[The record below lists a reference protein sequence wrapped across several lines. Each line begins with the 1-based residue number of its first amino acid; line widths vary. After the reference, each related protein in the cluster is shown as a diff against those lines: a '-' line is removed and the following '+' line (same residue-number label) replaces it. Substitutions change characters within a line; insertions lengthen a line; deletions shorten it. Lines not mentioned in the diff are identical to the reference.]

1 MIPNE
6 KYQRMN
12 HSIDVIRITKS
23 GSSSNRLGPCE
34 CCGKPME
41 AAWIQT
47 GYHRY
52 VKADGT
58 IGLSQVGAKQF
69 VHYACAFHS
78 TRSPESPHAIY
89 EFSRAG

>member
-1 MIPNE
+1 
-6 KYQRMN
+6 
-12 HSIDVIRITKS
+12 
-23 GSSSNRLGPCE
+23 
-34 CCGKPME
+34 ME

-52 VKADGT
+52 VTADGT

-89 EFSRAG
+89 EISRAG